1 MFNNYKLAL
10 AQVFSISV
18 RKAFSQS
25 ISQAYILSVEK
36 SKEFS
41 NCAQHAVPY
50 LRFFYSQALLE
61 RDAKRMGL
69 GYFTAFNKAKNC
81 KHTVITLNNWSLT
94 AHHLSTNAKVP
105 KKAKYRACYASK
117 NYDLFDDTLDNMDTI
132 PREGYVWLLHDGK
145 GINVDSLCFTI
156 PAPDQQSIIYSEP
169 LDIISPRKTE
179 PEKIDDNLENL
190 IKARTESLMMLE
202 NF

>member
-61 RDAKRMGL
+61 RDAK
-69 GYFTAFNKAKNC
+69 
-81 KHTVITLNNWSLT
+81 
-94 AHHLSTNAKVP
+94 
-105 KKAKYRACYASK
+105 
-117 NYDLFDDTLDNMDTI
+117 
-132 PREGYVWLLHDGK
+132 
-145 GINVDSLCFTI
+145 
-156 PAPDQQSIIYSEP
+156 
-169 LDIISPRKTE
+169 
-179 PEKIDDNLENL
+179 
-190 IKARTESLMMLE
+190 
-202 NF
+202 